1 MTRVTGNQVH
11 RLLGTMKSANWY
23 WLFLPQNMKWFGG
36 GADTLGLVGM
46 HNMCETLRSLWYMDD
61 RGYVVGKALYD

>member
-36 GADTLGLVGM
+36 GLTHLVWWE
-46 HNMCETLRSLWYMDD
+46 CTTCVR
-61 RGYVVGKALYD
+61 R